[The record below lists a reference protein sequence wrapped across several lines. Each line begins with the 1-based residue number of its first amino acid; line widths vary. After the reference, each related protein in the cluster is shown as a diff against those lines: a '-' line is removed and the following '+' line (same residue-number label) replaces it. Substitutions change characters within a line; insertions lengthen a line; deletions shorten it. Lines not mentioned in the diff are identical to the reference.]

1 VATTTVVPLN
11 TMLADLD
18 ESLRRLLKRELA
30 KHGFDGVEIVFDA
43 PDKEWSAGL
52 STPTV
57 NLFLYD
63 LREAIDYRPVD
74 WTPEADN
81 NGRRDL
87 RPPLRVDA
95 SYAVTGWTRDVQ
107 DEHRLLSQIMA
118 IMYAFPELPSDILNG
133 TLMSQDLE
141 RFPLKTRVAQAR
153 QDAKS
158 DFWTA
163 VGGQYKASIDYIVT
177 VSCESGT
184 VLERGPQTRMQTVY
198 ILDKDVPTRRLA
210 ELNRVGGIVSDAEGE
225 PVANA
230 WVVLTGVG
238 WAASDANGR
247 FIFNRVPVG
256 EYTCLA
262 RGPDGAEAQAKLS
275 VPGGRLDLTLGS
287 ARGRKAGKTGS
298 AKSS

>member
-1 VATTTVVPLN
+1 MPPQTVVPLN

-43 PDKEWSAGL
+43 PDKEWSAAL
-52 STPTV
+52 SSPTV

-63 LREAIDYRPVD
+63 LREAVDYRPVD
-74 WTPEADN
+74 WVPEAE
-81 NGRRDL
+81 NGRREK

-118 IMYAFPELPSDILNG
+118 IMYAFPELPGDVLNG
-133 TLMSQDLE
+133 TLTNQDLD
-141 RFPLKTRVAQAR
+141 RFPLRTRVAQAR

-184 VLERGPQTRMQTVY
+184 VLERGPQTRTQTVV
-198 ILDKDVPTRRLA
+198 LFDKDVPTRRLA
-210 ELNRVGGIVSDAEGE
+210 ELNRVGGLVRDGDGE
-225 PVANA
+225 PVPNA
-230 WVVLTGVG
+230 WVVLSGVG
-238 WAASDANGR
+238 WAASDSQGR
-247 FIFNRVPVG
+247 FIFSRVAAG
-256 EYTCLA
+256 EYTCMA
-262 RGPDGAEAQAKLS
+262 RGPDGAEAKAKLT
-275 VPGGRLDLTLGS
+275 VPSGMVDLTLEAGGTRKRS
-287 ARGRKAGKTGS
+287 TART
-298 AKSS
+298 AKP

>member
-1 VATTTVVPLN
+1 MAPQTVVPLN

-30 KHGFDGVEIVFDA
+30 KHGFDGVEIGFDA
-43 PDKEWSAGL
+43 PDKEWSASL

-74 WTPEADN
+74 WVPESE
-81 NGRRDL
+81 NGRREK

-118 IMYAFPELPSDILNG
+118 IMYAFPELPHDILNG
-133 TLMSQDLE
+133 TLVNENLD
-141 RFPLKTRVAQAR
+141 RFPLRTRVAQAR
-153 QDAKS
+153 QDAKA

-177 VSCESGT
+177 VVCESGT
-184 VLERGPQTRMQTVY
+184 VLERGPETRTQTVV
-198 ILDKDVPTRRLA
+198 LFEKDAGRIRL
-210 ELNRVGGIVSDAEGE
+210 EEFNRVGGTVRDAEGE
-225 PVANA
+225 PVENA
-230 WVVLTGVG
+230 WVVLSGVG
-238 WAASDANGR
+238 MAASDEDGR
-247 FIFNRVPVG
+247 FLFHRVNAG
-256 EYTCLA
+256 EYTCMA
-262 RGPDGAEAQAKLS
+262 RGPDGSEAKATLK
-275 VPGGRLDLTLGS
+275 VPGGILDLTLGAGAKKP
-287 ARGRKAGKTGS
+287 ARAASKRS
-298 AKSS
+298 

>member
-1 VATTTVVPLN
+1 VPTTTVVPLN

-43 PDKEWSAGL
+43 PDKEWSASL
-52 STPTV
+52 SSPTV

-63 LREAIDYRPVD
+63 LREALDLRPVD
-74 WTPEADN
+74 WTPESD
-81 NGRRDL
+81 NGRRDV

-95 SYAVTGWTRDVQ
+95 SYAVTAWTRDVQ

-118 IMYAFPELPSDILNG
+118 IMYAFPELPRDILNG
-133 TLMSQDLE
+133 TLTSQDLE
-141 RFPLKTRVAQAR
+141 RFPLRTRVAQAR

-184 VLERGPQTRMQTVY
+184 VLERGPQTRTQTVV
-198 ILDKDVPTRRLA
+198 LFDKDVPVRRLA
-210 ELNRVGGIVSDAEGE
+210 ELNRVGGIVRDADGE

-230 WVVLTGVG
+230 WVVLSGVG
-238 WAASDANGR
+238 WAASDPDGR
-247 FIFNRVPVG
+247 FIFSRVASG
-256 EYTCLA
+256 DYTCMA
-262 RGPDGAEAQAKLS
+262 RAPDGSEAKTKLT
-275 VPGGRLDLTLGS
+275 VPGGMLDLTVDSGGTKKR
-287 ARGRKAGKTGS
+287 AKAS
-298 AKSS
+298 SSKSS